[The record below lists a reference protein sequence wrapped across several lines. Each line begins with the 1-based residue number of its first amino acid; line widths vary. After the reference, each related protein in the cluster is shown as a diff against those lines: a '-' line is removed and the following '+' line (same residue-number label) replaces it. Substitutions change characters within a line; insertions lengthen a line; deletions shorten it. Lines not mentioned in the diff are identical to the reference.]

1 MESGTVAEGQTINV
15 RLDASSSVPDLDL
28 GLLSG
33 LESKLLERGRALLT
47 AAAVVEVRRG
57 RLDDVLILAGRV
69 ADGDSAEHR
78 PYVTLAGD
86 RLSSDCSC
94 ARKRDCEH
102 VAALLLAAL
111 EGNAQPAAKT
121 AAVPLAAAEQHLAY
135 LLRLSPSGEAI
146 AVCPVRVSGVGG
158 QRVTTPFALARLED
172 SHQPDYIGEP
182 DLVILHQL
190 AAHSEP
196 GEDPAWHHLHPSAHE
211 LLAAMIERGHCH
223 WQQVE
228 SCALRMGE
236 PLPARADWQLL
247 QTGEQRLRLVATAEP
262 DAVELPLAPPWRINT
277 RTGQCRRLTMDIEDG
292 LLAQCFAAGP
302 LAPEAVVGMRA
313 RLTPAPTDFPRPR
326 ELVVHSAGSVPARPR
341 LYLVN
346 ASGQSEP
353 VPAARLV
360 FVYDEAE
367 FDWHSEDNSRLLHR
381 DDPDRIC
388 VLRVQRDSDFE
399 QSCRAVLEQAGLL
412 PIRPTARHSLEDQGL
427 WVARSGADLHET
439 WLSFQASLNELR
451 ESGWEVELAEGLV
464 LELIEPERWYGDL
477 HQQARSGDDF
487 ELDLGVEYRGE
498 RLSVLPALVRWL
510 ENEASESS
518 LRLLLSAERPQGW
531 IHLALDQRRV
541 LRMPLE
547 RLAATLRGL
556 VDCLDA
562 PPKLTDA
569 RLRLPRARLAELVA
583 AAGPWQFGGDQ
594 ALADLSERLAEFE
607 RIDPVTAPEGLHADL
622 RGFQSEGLA
631 WLQFL
636 REFGFGGILAD
647 DMGLGKTLQTL
658 AHIQTEKQAGRL
670 DRPCLV
676 LCPTS
681 LVSNWR
687 SEARRFAPGLKVL
700 LLHGPERQG
709 LYQWIDDSDLVITSY
724 ALLGRD
730 IDRLR
735 AMDFYLLV
743 LDEAQ
748 AIKNPGAQ
756 VSRQVRELRA
766 RHRLCLSGT
775 PLENHLGEAWSL
787 FDFLMPGLLGS
798 RARFRRLF
806 QLPIE
811 RHDDELR
818 RDLLIRRIRP
828 FFLRRTKDEV
838 APELPPKTE
847 IIRAVALEDE
857 QARLYERV
865 RVALHDKL
873 HRALESAGAERS
885 RILVL
890 DALLKLRQICCDPR
904 LLKDFDGAPVSES
917 AKLGLLMEM
926 LPELIAEG
934 RRVLV
939 FSQFVG
945 MLDLIE
951 AEVRKLGIAY
961 TRLTGRTRNRQ
972 KVIDLFQTGQV
983 PLFLISLKAG
993 GVGLNLTAA
1002 DTVIHYDP
1010 WWNPAVEDQ
1019 ATDRAHRIGQD
1030 QKVFVYKLLCEGTIE
1045 DRVLELQ
1052 QSKRELIEA
1061 LFGGGGA
1068 AALSIDDLTSLLEPL
1083 NG

>member
-1 MESGTVAEGQTINV
+1 MSDLDPGLLA
-15 RLDASSSVPDLDL
+15 RLDANL
-28 GLLSG
+28 
-33 LESKLLERGRALLT
+33 LESARAML
-47 AAAVVEVRRG
+47 AAGGLVELRRS
-57 RLDDVLILAGRV
+57 RRDDVLILAGRV
-69 ADGDSAEHR
+69 GDGDTGVNR

-121 AAVPLAAAEQHLAY
+121 AAAAAMSAAEQYLAY
-135 LLRLSPSGEAI
+135 LLRLSPARDGVE
-146 AVCPVRVSGVGG
+146 VCPVRVSAVGG
-158 QRVTTPFALARLED
+158 ERVTTPFALARLED
-172 SHQPDYIGEP
+172 SHQPDYLGES
-182 DLVILHQL
+182 DLAILHQL
-190 AAHSEP
+190 AAHSESDE
-196 GEDPAWHHLHPSAHE
+196 GPAWHRLHPSGHE
-211 LLAAMIERGHCH
+211 LLVAMIERGHCH
-223 WQQVE
+223 WQQVD
-228 SCALRMGE
+228 SCALQMAE
-236 PLPARADWQLL
+236 SLPASAEWQFLE
-247 QTGEQRLRLVATAEP
+247 TGEQRLRFLAGQES
-262 DAVELPLAPPWRINT
+262 DAAELPLAPPWRINT
-277 RTGQCRRLTMDIEDG
+277 QTGQCRRLTVDIEDG
-292 LLAQCFAAGP
+292 LLAECFAAGP
-302 LAPEAVVGMRA
+302 MAPEAVAEMRA
-313 RLTPAPTDFPRPR
+313 RLTPAPADFPRPR
-326 ELVVHSAGSVPARPR
+326 ELTVHSAGSVPARPC

-346 ASGQSEP
+346 AASRSEP
-353 VPAARLV
+353 LPAARLV
-360 FVYDEAE
+360 FAYVEAE
-367 FDWHSEDNSRLLHR
+367 FEWDSEDNSRLLHR

-388 VLRVQRDSDFE
+388 VLSVQRDGDFE
-399 QSCRAVLEQAGLL
+399 RSCRAVLEQAGLV
-412 PIRPTARHSLEDQGL
+412 PIRPTARHSPEDLGL
-427 WVARSGADLHET
+427 WIARPGADMHET
-439 WLSFQASLNELR
+439 WLSFQASLSELR
-451 ESGWEVELAEGLV
+451 ESGWEVELAEDLV

-477 HQQARSGDDF
+477 HQRTRSGDDF
-487 ELDLGVEYRGE
+487 ELDLGVECRGE

-510 ENEASESS
+510 EQEASEAS

-562 PPKLTDA
+562 PPKLSDA
-569 RLRLPRARLAELVA
+569 RLRLPRARLAELAA

-594 ALADLSERLAEFE
+594 ALADLSQRLAEFE
-607 RIDPVTAPEGLHADL
+607 HIAPVATPEGLLAEL
-622 RGFQSEGLA
+622 RGFQADGLA

-681 LVSNWR
+681 LVTNWR

-700 LLHGPERQG
+700 LLHGPQRQG
-709 LYQWIDDSDLVITSY
+709 LYQWVDESDLVVTSY

-730 IDRLR
+730 IDQLQTRE
-735 AMDFYLLV
+735 FHLLV

-756 VSRQVRELRA
+756 LSRQVRELRA

-811 RHDDELR
+811 RHDDEVR
-818 RDLLIRRIRP
+818 RDLLVRRIRP

-873 HRALESAGAERS
+873 HRALEAEGAERS

-904 LLKDFDGAPVSES
+904 LLKDFDGPAVTQS

-951 AEVRKLGIAY
+951 AEVRKLGVAY
-961 TRLTGRTRNRQ
+961 TRLTGRTRKRQ
-972 KVIDLFQTGQV
+972 QVIDLFQTGQV

-1045 DRVLELQ
+1045 DRVFELQ

-1068 AALSIDDLTSLLEPL
+1068 AALSIDDLTGLLEPL